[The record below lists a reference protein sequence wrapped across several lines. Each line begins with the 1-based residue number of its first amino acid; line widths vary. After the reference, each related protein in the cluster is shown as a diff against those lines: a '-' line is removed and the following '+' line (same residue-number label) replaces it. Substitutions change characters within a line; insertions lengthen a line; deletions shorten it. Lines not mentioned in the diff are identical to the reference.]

1 MSLAAPREQG
11 HEPTMSNTESA
22 PASKPTPLFPAVYE
36 GAFDDVDNHET
47 MAPPSKRARPS
58 VDAPELPR
66 KSALRASRLL
76 DNLGLQLGGSI
87 ESAAEPGHATPLDV
101 YLSSEED
108 ASSDADDFSDYDYDS
123 SNDDPTSPT
132 RRTSHEDTARVVS
145 VVFSGKPLIIDLAL
159 RRRST
164 SPASIATRSSAS
176 LAQSPIDR
184 PETPASSIS
193 SPVQSPPRKLLSELL
208 IRKRPT
214 FLHIDPYANGSSYS
228 LDAVPKQQEREASP
242 EEKTPKTPTQ
252 LLKGM
257 SKTFNLV
264 RKRSRPNLRAE
275 TQPMSSTQT
284 LGGEDEASTTGE
296 AEVRRSTVDPPASP
310 IVTYNDI
317 IRAAKHNAMMGAP
330 VSPVSQPPA
339 TAPGQGAKRG
349 ILSGLAARRRSIKIT
364 GNKAA
369 R

>member
-1 MSLAAPREQG
+1 MEQSTTMSLAAPREQA
-11 HEPTMSNTESA
+11 HEPTMSNTEST
-22 PASKPTPLFPAVYE
+22 PASNFPAVYE
-36 GAFDDVDNHET
+36 GAFDDVDSHET
-47 MAPPSKRARPS
+47 MAPPPKRARPS
-58 VDAPELPR
+58 ADAPELPR
-66 KSALRASRLL
+66 KSALRASRFL

-87 ESAAEPGHATPLDV
+87 ESAVEPGQATPLDV

-132 RRTSHEDTARVVS
+132 RRTSREDTARVVS

-164 SPASIATRSSAS
+164 SPNSIATRSSAFS
-176 LAQSPIDR
+176 AQSPIER
-184 PETPASSIS
+184 PETPASSVS
-193 SPVQSPPRKLLSELL
+193 SPVQAPRKLLPDLL

-214 FLHIDPYANGSSYS
+214 FLHIDPFANGSTYS
-228 LDAVPKQQEREASP
+228 LDTPKQEREAA
-242 EEKTPKTPTQ
+242 EERTPMMPTQ

-284 LGGEDEASTTGE
+284 LSTGGEDEASTGE
-296 AEVRRSTVDPPASP
+296 AEVRSSTVVPPASP
-310 IVTYNDI
+310 VVTYNDI
-317 IRAAKHNAMMGAP
+317 IRAAKHNAIMGAP
-330 VSPVSQPPA
+330 VSPVSPPPA
-339 TAPGQGAKRG
+339 TAIGQGPKRG

-364 GNKAA
+364 GKAA

>member
-11 HEPTMSNTESA
+11 HEPTMSNTEST
-22 PASKPTPLFPAVYE
+22 PASNTKPAPLFPTVYE
-36 GAFDDVDNHET
+36 GAFDDIDSHET
-47 MAPPSKRARPS
+47 MAPPPKRARPS

-66 KSALRASRLL
+66 KSALRASRFL

-87 ESAAEPGHATPLDV
+87 ESAVEPGQATPLDV

-164 SPASIATRSSAS
+164 SPNSVATRSSAS
-176 LAQSPIDR
+176 SAQSPIER
-184 PETPASSIS
+184 PETPASSVS
-193 SPVQSPPRKLLSELL
+193 SPVQAPRKLLSDLL
-208 IRKRPT
+208 VRKRPT
-214 FLHIDPYANGSSYS
+214 FLHIDPYANGSTYS
-228 LDAVPKQQEREASP
+228 LDAAPKQEREAV
-242 EEKTPKTPTQ
+242 EERTLMMPTQ

-284 LGGEDEASTTGE
+284 LSTGGEDEASTGE
-296 AEVRRSTVDPPASP
+296 AEVRRSTVVPPASP
-310 IVTYNDI
+310 AVTYNDI
-317 IRAAKHNAMMGAP
+317 MRAAKQNAMVGVP
-330 VSPVSQPPA
+330 VSPVSPAPA
-339 TAPGQGAKRG
+339 TVPGQGAKRG

-364 GNKAA
+364 GKAA

>member
-11 HEPTMSNTESA
+11 LEPSMSNTESM
-22 PASKPTPLFPAVYE
+22 PASNAKPTPLFPAVYE
-36 GAFDDVDNHET
+36 GAFDDVDSHET
-47 MAPPSKRARPS
+47 MAPPPKRARPS

-66 KSALRASRLL
+66 KSALRASRYL

-87 ESAAEPGHATPLDV
+87 ESAVEPGQATPLDV

-164 SPASIATRSSAS
+164 SPNSIATRSSAS
-176 LAQSPIDR
+176 LAQSPIER
-184 PETPASSIS
+184 PETPASSVP
-193 SPVQSPPRKLLSELL
+193 SPVQAPRKLLSDLL
-208 IRKRPT
+208 VRKRPT
-214 FLHIDPYANGSSYS
+214 FLHIDPYANGSTYS
-228 LDAVPKQQEREASP
+228 LDAAPKQEREAV
-242 EEKTPKTPTQ
+242 EERTPTMPTQ

-275 TQPMSSTQT
+275 TQPMSSTHT
-284 LGGEDEASTTGE
+284 LSTGGEDEASTGE
-296 AEVRRSTVDPPASP
+296 AEVRRSTVVPPASP
-310 IVTYNDI
+310 AVTYNDI
-317 IRAAKHNAMMGAP
+317 MRAAKQNAILGAP
-330 VSPVSQPPA
+330 VSPVSPA
-339 TAPGQGAKRG
+339 TAPGQGPKRG
-349 ILSGLAARRRSIKIT
+349 ILSGLASRRRSIKIT
-364 GNKAA
+364 GKAS